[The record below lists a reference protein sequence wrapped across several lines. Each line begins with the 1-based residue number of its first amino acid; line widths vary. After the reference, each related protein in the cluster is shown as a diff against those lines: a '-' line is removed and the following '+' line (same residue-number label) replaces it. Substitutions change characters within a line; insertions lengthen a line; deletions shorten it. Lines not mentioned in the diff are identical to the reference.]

1 MSALAFALDLA
12 DNTLT
17 FALDLLDNAVSLAVD
32 FVTFVAR
39 IFCYDFSD
47 SDNSQYLGDV

>member
-12 DNTLT
+12 NNTLN
-17 FALDLLDNAVSLAVD
+17 FAVDMAGSAVSLAVD
-32 FVTFVAR
+32 FVTFVAKM
-39 IFCYDFSD
+39 FGYDFSN